1 MPALLSILPY
11 MKKYRLHSLL
21 TALLMIISAVACR
34 DVNENALVTAENLM
48 MEHPD
53 SALSILESI
62 DGSCLTGE
70 LQARHALL
78 LSQAYDKNYIDL
90 TSDSLISI
98 ATDYYEK
105 HGNDRHRLM
114 AYLYK
119 GIVQYNAKDYTKSIV
134 SLTMAESIAQQLNDC
149 LYLGRIYNTMG
160 DLYNATY
167 NADAQLQCRKL
178 AVEQFDKVSDKE
190 YYKWAVLE
198 LATAYTDA
206 GEPDKCLDILDS
218 LVGVSGN
225 DLLFAADCMEAAI
238 TPLIRTGNYGEAKIV
253 IDSLERIPSYI
264 LSANNNANLVRCYLS
279 SGQLD
284 SALIILNQLKKAAVD
299 NDSMAIKFAWIDYY
313 ESMSD
318 FESAYNA
325 LKNTDIYQDSI
336 VRDVLRQSVVY
347 AQRDFYVHENL
358 RKEEERR
365 AMFICVIGGCVI
377 IILAVIWIVCYYK
390 RRVRKKDLEIKRIMG
405 DVSDISKTVFSQK
418 NLLSS
423 IQSDF
428 DRQHL
433 QLVNLYSGI
442 ENLYETQ
449 FKIINNI
456 CYQYFEN
463 QGSEKIKHLLYVEVL
478 KNIEIMRNSKYIEK
492 LECLVNNYRSDVI
505 SKLRCQ
511 FPNMKE
517 DDVRFLIYLFAG
529 FSFRSIC
536 LFMNLTVGNY
546 YNKRTRLKAKIASSN
561 VKDKVLFLEMF
572 AK

>member
-21 TALLMIISAVACR
+21 PALLMIISAVACR

-105 HGNDRHRLM
+105 HGNNRYRLM

-284 SALIILNQLKKAAVD
+284 SALIILNQMKKTAVD
-299 NDSMAIKFAWIDYY
+299 NDSMAIKLAWIDYY
-313 ESMSD
+313 KSAGD
-318 FESAYNA
+318 YKSAYGA
-325 LKNTDIYQDSI
+325 LKNADIYQDSI
-336 VRDVLRQSVVY
+336 VRDALRQSVVY
-347 AQRDFYVHENL
+347 AQRDFYNVQSQSAKQKISRVYGYIFIGTIIAVLIVALIVIYAKLRMQLKDRELELNINEIALLTAKISESSCRVDTGADGDELHVIVDRLLARWFAPLNNL
-358 RKEEERR
+358 
-365 AMFICVIGGCVI
+365 
-377 IILAVIWIVCYYK
+377 
-390 RRVRKKDLEIKRIMG
+390 
-405 DVSDISKTVFSQK
+405 
-418 NLLSS
+418 
-423 IQSDF
+423 F
-428 DRQHL
+428 DE
-433 QLVNLYSGI
+433 Y
-442 ENLYETQ
+442 YETGDSVSAKSTM
-449 FKIINNI
+449 FTRVEKELKKITSDKSIKDIVDIVDDSLGGALSRLRNDYSEINDKDITFLALNI
-456 CYQYFEN
+456 
-463 QGSEKIKHLLYVEVL
+463 
-478 KNIEIMRNSKYIEK
+478 
-492 LECLVNNYRSDVI
+492 
-505 SKLRCQ
+505 
-511 FPNMKE
+511 
-517 DDVRFLIYLFAG
+517 AG
-529 FSFRSIC
+529 LSPRAIC
-536 LFMNLTVGNY
+536 LFLDIKIKTVY
-546 YNKRTRLKAKIASSN
+546 SRRKRLKDKIA
-561 VKDKVLFLEMF
+561 VLDTPDKDTLLKYL
-572 AK
+572 A

>member
-53 SALSILESI
+53 SALSVLESI

-119 GIVQYNAKDYTKSIV
+119 GIVQFNAKDYTNSIV
-134 SLTMAESIAQQLNDC
+134 SLTMAENVAQQLNDC
-149 LYLGRIYNTMG
+149 FYLGRIYNTMG

-167 NADAQLQCRKL
+167 NSDAQLQCRKL
-178 AVEQFDKVSDKE
+178 AVEQFDKVADKE

-198 LATAYTDA
+198 LASAYTDA

-225 DLLFAADCMEAAI
+225 DSLFAADCMEAAI
-238 TPLIRTGNYGEAKIV
+238 TPLIRTGNYNRAKIV
-253 IDSLERIPSYI
+253 TDSLKKIPSYI

-284 SALIILNQLKKAAVD
+284 SALIILNQMKKTAVD
-299 NDSMAIKFAWIDYY
+299 NDSMAIKLAWIDYY
-313 ESMSD
+313 KSAGD
-318 FESAYNA
+318 YKSAYGA
-325 LKNTDIYQDSI
+325 LKNADIYQDSI
-336 VRDVLRQSVVY
+336 VRDALRQSVVY
-347 AQRDFYVHENL
+347 AQRDFYNVQSQSAKQKISRVYGYIFIGTIIAVLIVALIVIYAKLRMQLKDRELELNINEIALLTAKISESSCRVDTGADGDELHVIVDRLLARWFAPLNNL
-358 RKEEERR
+358 
-365 AMFICVIGGCVI
+365 
-377 IILAVIWIVCYYK
+377 
-390 RRVRKKDLEIKRIMG
+390 
-405 DVSDISKTVFSQK
+405 
-418 NLLSS
+418 
-423 IQSDF
+423 F
-428 DRQHL
+428 DE
-433 QLVNLYSGI
+433 Y
-442 ENLYETQ
+442 YETGDSVSAKSTM
-449 FKIINNI
+449 FTRVEKELKKITSDKSIKDIVDIVDDSLGGALSRLRNDYSEINDKDITFLALNI
-456 CYQYFEN
+456 
-463 QGSEKIKHLLYVEVL
+463 
-478 KNIEIMRNSKYIEK
+478 
-492 LECLVNNYRSDVI
+492 
-505 SKLRCQ
+505 
-511 FPNMKE
+511 
-517 DDVRFLIYLFAG
+517 AG
-529 FSFRSIC
+529 LSPRAIC
-536 LFMNLTVGNY
+536 LFLDIKIKTVY
-546 YNKRTRLKAKIASSN
+546 SRRKRLKDKIA
-561 VKDKVLFLEMF
+561 VLDTPDKDTLLKYL
-572 AK
+572 A

>member
-53 SALSILESI
+53 SALSVLESI

-119 GIVQYNAKDYTKSIV
+119 GIVQFNAKDYTNSIV
-134 SLTMAESIAQQLNDC
+134 SLTMAENVAQQLNDC
-149 LYLGRIYNTMG
+149 FYLGRIYNTMG

-167 NADAQLQCRKL
+167 NSDAQLQCRKL
-178 AVEQFDKVSDKE
+178 AVEQFDKVADKE

-198 LATAYTDA
+198 LASAYTDA

-225 DLLFAADCMEAAI
+225 DSLFAADCMEAAI
-238 TPLIRTGNYGEAKIV
+238 TPLIRTGNYNRAKIV
-253 IDSLERIPSYI
+253 TDSLKKIPSYI

-284 SALIILNQLKKAAVD
+284 SALIILNQMKKTAVD
-299 NDSMAIKFAWIDYY
+299 NDSMAIKLAWIDYY
-313 ESMSD
+313 KSAGD
-318 FESAYNA
+318 YKSAYGA
-325 LKNTDIYQDSI
+325 LKNADIYQDSI
-336 VRDVLRQSVVY
+336 VRDALRQSVVY
-347 AQRDFYVHENL
+347 AQRDFYNVQSQSAKQKISRVYGYIFIGTIIAVLIVALIVIYAKLRMQLKDRELELNINEIALLTAKISESSCRVDTGADGDELHVIVDRLLARWFAPLNNL
-358 RKEEERR
+358 FDEYYETGDSASAKSTMFSRVEEE
-365 AMFICVIGGCVI
+365 
-377 IILAVIWIVCYYK
+377 L
-390 RRVRKKDLEIKRIMG
+390 KKI
-405 DVSDISKTVFSQK
+405 T
-418 NLLSS
+418 
-423 IQSDF
+423 
-428 DRQHL
+428 
-433 QLVNLYSGI
+433 
-442 ENLYETQ
+442 
-449 FKIINNI
+449 
-456 CYQYFEN
+456 
-463 QGSEKIKHLLYVEVL
+463 SEKSIKDIVDMVDDSLGGALSRLRNDYTEINDKDITFL
-478 KNIEIMRNSKYIEK
+478 ALNIAG
-492 LECLVNNYRSDVI
+492 L
-505 SKLRCQ
+505 
-511 FPNMKE
+511 FP
-517 DDVRFLIYLFAG
+517 RA
-529 FSFRSIC
+529 IC
-536 LFMNLTVGNY
+536 LFLDIKIKTVY
-546 YNKRTRLKAKIASSN
+546 SRRKRLKDKI
-561 VKDKVLFLEMF
+561 VVLDTPDKDTLLKYL
-572 AK
+572 A

>member
-53 SALSILESI
+53 SALSVLESI

-119 GIVQYNAKDYTKSIV
+119 GIVQFNAKDYTNSIV
-134 SLTMAESIAQQLNDC
+134 SLTMAENVAQQLNDC
-149 LYLGRIYNTMG
+149 FYLGRIYNTMG

-178 AVEQFDKVSDKE
+178 AVEQFDKVADKE

-198 LATAYTDA
+198 LASAYTDA

-225 DLLFAADCMEAAI
+225 DSLFAADCMEAAI
-238 TPLIRTGNYGEAKIV
+238 TPLIRTGNYNRAKIV
-253 IDSLERIPSYI
+253 TDSLKKIPSYI

-284 SALIILNQLKKAAVD
+284 SALIILNQMKKTAVD
-299 NDSMAIKFAWIDYY
+299 NDSMAIKLAWIDYY
-313 ESMSD
+313 KSAGD
-318 FESAYNA
+318 YKSAYGA
-325 LKNTDIYQDSI
+325 LKNADIYQDSI
-336 VRDVLRQSVVY
+336 VRDALRQSVVY
-347 AQRDFYVHENL
+347 AQRDFYNVQSQSAKQKISRVYGYIFIGTIIAVLIVALIVIYAKLRMQLKDRELELNINEIALLTAKISESSCRVDTGADGDELHVIVDRLLARWFAPLNNL
-358 RKEEERR
+358 FDEYYETGDSVSAKSTMFSRVEEE
-365 AMFICVIGGCVI
+365 
-377 IILAVIWIVCYYK
+377 L
-390 RRVRKKDLEIKRIMG
+390 KKI
-405 DVSDISKTVFSQK
+405 T
-418 NLLSS
+418 
-423 IQSDF
+423 
-428 DRQHL
+428 
-433 QLVNLYSGI
+433 
-442 ENLYETQ
+442 
-449 FKIINNI
+449 
-456 CYQYFEN
+456 
-463 QGSEKIKHLLYVEVL
+463 SEKSIKDIVDMVDDSLGGALSRLRNDYTEINDKDITFL
-478 KNIEIMRNSKYIEK
+478 ALNI
-492 LECLVNNYRSDVI
+492 
-505 SKLRCQ
+505 
-511 FPNMKE
+511 
-517 DDVRFLIYLFAG
+517 AG
-529 FSFRSIC
+529 LSPRAIC
-536 LFMNLTVGNY
+536 LFLDIKIKTVY
-546 YNKRTRLKAKIASSN
+546 SRRKRLKDKI
-561 VKDKVLFLEMF
+561 VVLDTPEKDTLLKYL
-572 AK
+572 A

>member
-53 SALSILESI
+53 SALSVLESI
-62 DGSCLTGE
+62 NGSCLTGE

-105 HGNDRHRLM
+105 HGNDRYCLM

-284 SALIILNQLKKAAVD
+284 SALIILNQMKKTAVD
-299 NDSMAIKFAWIDYY
+299 NDSMAIKLAWIDYY
-313 ESMSD
+313 KSAGD
-318 FESAYNA
+318 YKSAYGA
-325 LKNTDIYQDSI
+325 LKNADIYQDSI
-336 VRDVLRQSVVY
+336 VRDALRQSVVY
-347 AQRDFYVHENL
+347 AQRDFYNVQSQSAKQKISRVYGYIFIGTIIAVLIVALIVIYAKLRMQLKDRELELNINEIALLTAKISESSCRVDTGADGDELHVIVDRLLARWFAPLNNL
-358 RKEEERR
+358 FDEYYETGDSASAKSTMFSRVEEE
-365 AMFICVIGGCVI
+365 
-377 IILAVIWIVCYYK
+377 L
-390 RRVRKKDLEIKRIMG
+390 KKI
-405 DVSDISKTVFSQK
+405 T
-418 NLLSS
+418 
-423 IQSDF
+423 
-428 DRQHL
+428 
-433 QLVNLYSGI
+433 
-442 ENLYETQ
+442 
-449 FKIINNI
+449 
-456 CYQYFEN
+456 
-463 QGSEKIKHLLYVEVL
+463 SEKSIKDIVDMVDDSLGGALSRLRNDYTEINDKDITFL
-478 KNIEIMRNSKYIEK
+478 ALNI
-492 LECLVNNYRSDVI
+492 
-505 SKLRCQ
+505 
-511 FPNMKE
+511 
-517 DDVRFLIYLFAG
+517 AG
-529 FSFRSIC
+529 LSPRAIC
-536 LFMNLTVGNY
+536 LFLDIKIKTVY
-546 YNKRTRLKAKIASSN
+546 SRRKRLKDKIVVLDTSD
-561 VKDKVLFLEMF
+561 KDTLLKYL
-572 AK
+572 A

>member
-21 TALLMIISAVACR
+21 PALLMIISAVACR

-119 GIVQYNAKDYTKSIV
+119 GIVQFNAKDYTNSIV
-134 SLTMAESIAQQLNDC
+134 SLTMAENVAQQLNDC
-149 LYLGRIYNTMG
+149 FYLGRIYNTMG

-167 NADAQLQCRKL
+167 NSDAQLQCRKS
-178 AVEQFDKVSDKE
+178 AVEQFAKVTDRD

-198 LATAYTDA
+198 LASAYTDA

-225 DLLFAADCMEAAI
+225 DSLFAADCMEAAI
-238 TPLIRTGNYGEAKIV
+238 TPLIRTGNYSEAKIV

-264 LSANNNANLVRCYLS
+264 LSANNNANLVICYLS

-299 NDSMAIKFAWIDYY
+299 NDSMAIKLAWINYY
-313 ESMSD
+313 ESVGD
-318 FESAYNA
+318 YKSAYSA
-325 LKNTDIYQDSI
+325 LKNADIYQDSI

-347 AQRDFYVHENL
+347 AQRDFYNVQSQSAKQKISRVYGYIFIGTIIAVLIVALIVIYAKLRMQLKDRELELNINEIALLTAKISESSCRVDTGADGDELHVIVDRLLARWFAPLNNL
-358 RKEEERR
+358 FDEYYETGDSASAKSTMFSRVEEE
-365 AMFICVIGGCVI
+365 
-377 IILAVIWIVCYYK
+377 L
-390 RRVRKKDLEIKRIMG
+390 KKI
-405 DVSDISKTVFSQK
+405 T
-418 NLLSS
+418 
-423 IQSDF
+423 
-428 DRQHL
+428 
-433 QLVNLYSGI
+433 
-442 ENLYETQ
+442 
-449 FKIINNI
+449 
-456 CYQYFEN
+456 
-463 QGSEKIKHLLYVEVL
+463 SEKSIKDIVDMVDDSLGGALSRLRNDYTEINDKDITFL
-478 KNIEIMRNSKYIEK
+478 ALNI
-492 LECLVNNYRSDVI
+492 
-505 SKLRCQ
+505 
-511 FPNMKE
+511 
-517 DDVRFLIYLFAG
+517 AG
-529 FSFRSIC
+529 LSPRAIC
-536 LFMNLTVGNY
+536 LFLDIKIKTVY
-546 YNKRTRLKAKIASSN
+546 SRRKRLKDKI
-561 VKDKVLFLEMF
+561 VVLDTPDKDTLLKYL
-572 AK
+572 A

>member
-21 TALLMIISAVACR
+21 PALLMIISAVACR

-53 SALSILESI
+53 SALSVLESI

-119 GIVQYNAKDYTKSIV
+119 GIVQFNAKDYTNSIV
-134 SLTMAESIAQQLNDC
+134 SLTMAENVAQQLNDC
-149 LYLGRIYNTMG
+149 FYLGRIYNTMG

-178 AVEQFDKVSDKE
+178 AVEQFDKVADKE

-198 LATAYTDA
+198 LASAYTDA

-225 DLLFAADCMEAAI
+225 DSLFAADCMEAAI
-238 TPLIRTGNYGEAKIV
+238 TPLIRTGNYNRAKIV
-253 IDSLERIPSYI
+253 TDSLKKIPSYI

-284 SALIILNQLKKAAVD
+284 SALIILNQMKKTAVD
-299 NDSMAIKFAWIDYY
+299 NDSMAIKLAWIDYY
-313 ESMSD
+313 KSAGD
-318 FESAYNA
+318 YKSAYGA
-325 LKNTDIYQDSI
+325 LKNADIYQDSI
-336 VRDVLRQSVVY
+336 VRDALRQSVVY
-347 AQRDFYVHENL
+347 AQRDFYNVQSQSAKQKISRVYGYIFIGTIIAVLIVALIVIYAKLRMQLKDRELELNINEIALLTAKISESSCRVDTGADGDELHVIVDRLLARWFAPLNNL
-358 RKEEERR
+358 FDEYYETGDSVSAKSTMFSRVEEE
-365 AMFICVIGGCVI
+365 
-377 IILAVIWIVCYYK
+377 L
-390 RRVRKKDLEIKRIMG
+390 KKI
-405 DVSDISKTVFSQK
+405 T
-418 NLLSS
+418 
-423 IQSDF
+423 
-428 DRQHL
+428 
-433 QLVNLYSGI
+433 
-442 ENLYETQ
+442 
-449 FKIINNI
+449 
-456 CYQYFEN
+456 
-463 QGSEKIKHLLYVEVL
+463 SEKSIKDIVDMVDDSLGGALSRLRNDYTEINDKDITFL
-478 KNIEIMRNSKYIEK
+478 ALNI
-492 LECLVNNYRSDVI
+492 
-505 SKLRCQ
+505 
-511 FPNMKE
+511 
-517 DDVRFLIYLFAG
+517 AG
-529 FSFRSIC
+529 LSPRAIC
-536 LFMNLTVGNY
+536 LFLDIKIKTVY
-546 YNKRTRLKAKIASSN
+546 SRRKRLKDKI
-561 VKDKVLFLEMF
+561 VVLDTPEKDTLLKYL
-572 AK
+572 A

>member
-1 MPALLSILPY
+1 MLSILPY

-21 TALLMIISAVACR
+21 PALLMIISAVACR

-119 GIVQYNAKDYTKSIV
+119 GIVQFNAKDYTNSIV
-134 SLTMAESIAQQLNDC
+134 SLTMAENVAQQLNDC
-149 LYLGRIYNTMG
+149 FYLGRIYNTMG

-167 NADAQLQCRKL
+167 NSDAQLQCRKS
-178 AVEQFDKVSDKE
+178 AVEQFAKVTDRD

-198 LATAYTDA
+198 LASAYTDA

-225 DLLFAADCMEAAI
+225 DSLFAADCMEAAI
-238 TPLIRTGNYGEAKIV
+238 TPLIRTGNYSEAKIV

-264 LSANNNANLVRCYLS
+264 LSANNNANLVICYLS

-299 NDSMAIKFAWIDYY
+299 NDSMAIKLAWINYY
-313 ESMSD
+313 ESVGD
-318 FESAYNA
+318 YKSAYSA
-325 LKNTDIYQDSI
+325 LKNADIYQDSI

-347 AQRDFYVHENL
+347 AQRDFYNVQSQSAKQKISRVYGYIFIGTIIAVLIVALIVIYAKLRMQLKDRELELNINEIALLTAKISESSCRVDTGADGDELHVIVDRLLARWFAPLNNL
-358 RKEEERR
+358 FDEYYETGDSASAKSTMFSRVEEE
-365 AMFICVIGGCVI
+365 
-377 IILAVIWIVCYYK
+377 L
-390 RRVRKKDLEIKRIMG
+390 KKI
-405 DVSDISKTVFSQK
+405 T
-418 NLLSS
+418 
-423 IQSDF
+423 
-428 DRQHL
+428 
-433 QLVNLYSGI
+433 
-442 ENLYETQ
+442 
-449 FKIINNI
+449 
-456 CYQYFEN
+456 
-463 QGSEKIKHLLYVEVL
+463 SEKSIKDIVDMVDDSLGGALSRLRNDYTEINDKDITFL
-478 KNIEIMRNSKYIEK
+478 ALNI
-492 LECLVNNYRSDVI
+492 
-505 SKLRCQ
+505 
-511 FPNMKE
+511 
-517 DDVRFLIYLFAG
+517 AG
-529 FSFRSIC
+529 LSPRAIC
-536 LFMNLTVGNY
+536 LFLDIKIKTVY
-546 YNKRTRLKAKIASSN
+546 SRRKRLKDKI
-561 VKDKVLFLEMF
+561 VVLDTPDKDTLLKYL
-572 AK
+572 A

>member
-53 SALSILESI
+53 SALSVLESI

-119 GIVQYNAKDYTKSIV
+119 GIVQFNAKDYTNSIV
-134 SLTMAESIAQQLNDC
+134 SLTMAENVAQQLNDC
-149 LYLGRIYNTMG
+149 FYLGRIYNTMG

-167 NADAQLQCRKL
+167 NSDAQLQCRKL
-178 AVEQFDKVSDKE
+178 AVEQFDKVADKE

-198 LATAYTDA
+198 LASAYTDA

-225 DLLFAADCMEAAI
+225 DSLFAADCMEAAI
-238 TPLIRTGNYGEAKIV
+238 TPLIRTGNYNRAKIV
-253 IDSLERIPSYI
+253 TDSLKKIPSYI

-284 SALIILNQLKKAAVD
+284 SALIILNQMKKTAVD
-299 NDSMAIKFAWIDYY
+299 NDSMAIKLAWIDYY
-313 ESMSD
+313 KSAGD
-318 FESAYNA
+318 YKSAYGA
-325 LKNTDIYQDSI
+325 LKNADIYQDSI
-336 VRDVLRQSVVY
+336 VRDALRQSVVY
-347 AQRDFYVHENL
+347 AQRDFYNVQSQSAKQKISRVYGYIFIGTIIAVLIVALIVIYAKLRMQLKDRELELNINEIALLTAKISESSCRVDTGADGDELHVIVDRLLARWFAPLNNL
-358 RKEEERR
+358 FDEYYETGDSVSAKSTMFSRVEEE
-365 AMFICVIGGCVI
+365 
-377 IILAVIWIVCYYK
+377 L
-390 RRVRKKDLEIKRIMG
+390 KKI
-405 DVSDISKTVFSQK
+405 T
-418 NLLSS
+418 
-423 IQSDF
+423 
-428 DRQHL
+428 
-433 QLVNLYSGI
+433 
-442 ENLYETQ
+442 
-449 FKIINNI
+449 
-456 CYQYFEN
+456 
-463 QGSEKIKHLLYVEVL
+463 SEKSIKDIVDMVDDSLGGALSRLRNDYTEINDKDITFL
-478 KNIEIMRNSKYIEK
+478 ALNI
-492 LECLVNNYRSDVI
+492 
-505 SKLRCQ
+505 
-511 FPNMKE
+511 
-517 DDVRFLIYLFAG
+517 AG
-529 FSFRSIC
+529 LSPRAIC
-536 LFMNLTVGNY
+536 LFLDIKIKTVY
-546 YNKRTRLKAKIASSN
+546 SRRKRLKDKI
-561 VKDKVLFLEMF
+561 VVLDTPDKDTLLKYL
-572 AK
+572 A